1 MPFYLSSLV
10 IFPYF
15 FFFSPLIPQHPH
27 SRPARR
33 SPRGLPALRRS
44 ATGGTK
50 GETGGTRRDGDRDLG
65 GRGREQGHGHHPGDR
80 DPGGARSGRAHPG
93 AERGGRAGP
102 GRAVLCGT
110 GHRAA
115 SPFSTETERAPPRHR
130 SLKPEG
136 EVSLLI
142 SSGRTTHFPTKEPV
156 PSLPMPEVGRGA
168 QHLLLALRGSHAA
181 VVPLSPTLV
190 MRGEVS
196 WLLSWGRGASTAF
209 LHTLTLTD
217 SLLPLPPQL
226 TSTGRAGHVS
236 KGLFLLEH
244 GDHPRM
250 KTWVCD
256 SEQKVEIFIPF
267 LGKYRP
273 LTGRCCQTC
282 TPRSWDGFYHAQ
294 LSSLGFRN
302 ATQVTEEDTRYRG
315 WLVRRLCGFL
325 AVWDWKVPADT
336 PRDLPERVC
345 CSRRVRDIAAR
356 QARGSG
362 GNSESRQ
369 GWKEKVLEIL
379 AGIQAPLS
387 LPVLRL
393 CGWVLL
399 RLLSRLFLS
408 VQLHRGQ
415 LEMVLRAATTPDVP
429 LVFLSTHKSQL
440 DGLLL
445 SFLFFSNGLGVPR
458 VTVGSLNCSPGL
470 RALLR
475 CLGGVFLPVEMEQA
489 SSGQDRGLPAAVLAS
504 LPHVPAVPPA
514 PPASPPLLQYVEE
527 VLRSRQPLLIFLEEP
542 CAPRC
547 LSATA
552 QEWLAPVLR
561 AVRDGAVPDVLVVP
575 VGIAYDL
582 APDSLQGSGAHSARP
597 LSLSTCLWA
606 ACRALHRRLG
616 CARVD
621 FAQPFS
627 LQEFVTNTLSRQGS
641 AGKPPEELLLPTL
654 LGTHSSQ
661 PCSERAEPEG
671 PAPGTAPG
679 WEAEAKLLVTR
690 LGLHALSD
698 STACSAVTAVGIVS
712 TLLLHK
718 HRQGVRLS
726 RLMSDFAWLLEETLV
741 RQHDVGFS
749 GQLRALVLH
758 SLALLRARLTLYH
771 LAPLGDV
778 LVVPKVSVE
787 ACWEL
792 GQHSAALLPVFASE
806 AVGACAIRA
815 LLLEMLPFL
824 GAASCPAS
832 ITLSQDELLHK
843 TLLLLQLLPPGLLGL
858 QPCQPLDHQSQDIL
872 DKLILC
878 GLLEAEESE
887 NEHWL
892 CDPAPRR
899 YSKGQPWTEVDFTD
913 SDSDSEDVC
922 NRCFKLREPEGSPGL
937 LLFLCRLLSPVLQ
950 TYTRA
955 AAFLEQP
962 SWPQPEAACVGA
974 LQQFLAEEDGLERPT
989 QSLALSTLRTFKEMG
1004 VLEEAPSP
1012 AGPLLHLTEPFRCSE
1027 GRGKLRAFIQQFVQP

>member
-1 MPFYLSSLV
+1 MWGERVHVECKGSLWGA
-10 IFPYF
+10 
-15 FFFSPLIPQHPH
+15 FSMSKAQWDPWGLWGWVPKPQQ
-27 SRPARR
+27 
-33 SPRGLPALRRS
+33 GLC
-44 ATGGTK
+44 
-50 GETGGTRRDGDRDLG
+50 
-65 GRGREQGHGHHPGDR
+65 
-80 DPGGARSGRAHPG
+80 GAR
-93 AERGGRAGP
+93 AGSVP
-102 GRAVLCGT
+102 
-110 GHRAA
+110 
-115 SPFSTETERAPPRHR
+115 PAPPQPCGVRGDALCQR
-130 SLKPEG
+130 PPLQDQTPNPLFLPSFC
-136 EVSLLI
+136 LL
-142 SSGRTTHFPTKEPV
+142 FPSCAAQDTGQRPPPRPR
-156 PSLPMPEVGRGA
+156 PSIPPHAVAA
-168 QHLLLALRGSHAA
+168 QR
-181 VVPLSPTLV
+181 
-190 MRGEVS
+190 
-196 WLLSWGRGASTAF
+196 
-209 LHTLTLTD
+209 
-217 SLLPLPPQL
+217 QL
-226 TSTGRAGHVS
+226 TSTGRAGRVS
-236 KGLFLLEH
+236 EGLFLLEH
-244 GDHPRM
+244 GDHPRVLLSPFPGPHAPLVTVM

-256 SEQKVEIFIPF
+256 SGQKLEIFIPF
-267 LGKYRP
+267 LCKYRP

-294 LSSLGFRN
+294 LSSLGFRS
-302 ATQVTEEDTRYRG
+302 AAQVTEEDTRYRG
-315 WLVRRLCGFL
+315 WLVRRLCCFL

-345 CSRRVRDIAAR
+345 HSHRVRDVAAR

-362 GNSESRQ
+362 GNSEPRQ
-369 GWKEKVLEIL
+369 GWKEKALEIL

-387 LPVLRL
+387 LPMLRL
-393 CGWVLL
+393 CSWVLL

-445 SFLFFSNGLGVPR
+445 SFLFFSHGLGVPR
-458 VTVGSLNCSPGL
+458 VTVGSLNCSPRL

-475 CLGGVFLPVEMEQA
+475 CLGGVFLPVGMEQA
-489 SSGQDRGLPAAVLAS
+489 ASGQDGGLPAAVLAS
-504 LPHVPAVPPA
+504 
-514 PPASPPLLQYVEE
+514 YVEE

-542 CAPRC
+542 CAPRY
-547 LSATA
+547 LSPAA

-561 AVRDGAVPDVLVVP
+561 AVRDGAVPDVLLVP

-582 APDSLQGSGAHSARP
+582 APDSLQGSGAHGAQP
-597 LSLSTCLWA
+597 LSLSACLWA
-606 ACRALHRRLG
+606 ACRALRRRLG

-627 LQEFVTNTLSRQGS
+627 LQEFVTKTRSRHS
-641 AGKPPEELLLPTL
+641 SVGKPPEELLLPTI

-661 PCSERAEPEG
+661 LHSERAEPEG

-679 WEAEAKLLVTR
+679 SEAEAKLMATR

-698 STACSAVTAVGIVS
+698 SAACSAVTAVGITS
-712 TLLLHK
+712 ALLLHK
-718 HRQGVRLS
+718 HRQGVLLS

-741 RQHDVGFS
+741 RQHDMGFS
-749 GQLRALVLH
+749 GQLRALVWH
-758 SLALLRARLTLYH
+758 SLALLRAHLTLYH
-771 LAPLGDV
+771 LAPPGDV
-778 LVVPKVSVE
+778 LVVPEVSVE
-787 ACWEL
+787 ARWEL
-792 GQHSAALLPVFASE
+792 GRHSAALLPVFASE

-824 GAASCPAS
+824 GVAPCPAS

-843 TLLLLQLLPPGLLGL
+843 TLLLLQLLPPSLLGL

-887 NEHWL
+887 NDRWQ

-899 YSKGQPWTEVDFTD
+899 FSNRQPWVEVDFTD
-913 SDSDSEDVC
+913 SDSESDSEDVC

-950 TYTRA
+950 TYARA

-962 SWPQPEAACVGA
+962 SWPQPEAACAGA

-1012 AGPLLHLTEPFRCSE
+1012 DAEPLLHLTEPFRSSE
-1027 GRGKLRAFIQQFVQP
+1027 GRGKLRAFIQQFVQQ

>member
-1 MPFYLSSLV
+1 
-10 IFPYF
+10 
-15 FFFSPLIPQHPH
+15 
-27 SRPARR
+27 
-33 SPRGLPALRRS
+33 
-44 ATGGTK
+44 
-50 GETGGTRRDGDRDLG
+50 
-65 GRGREQGHGHHPGDR
+65 
-80 DPGGARSGRAHPG
+80 
-93 AERGGRAGP
+93 
-102 GRAVLCGT
+102 
-110 GHRAA
+110 
-115 SPFSTETERAPPRHR
+115 
-130 SLKPEG
+130 
-136 EVSLLI
+136 
-142 SSGRTTHFPTKEPV
+142 
-156 PSLPMPEVGRGA
+156 MPEVGRGA
-168 QHLLLALRGSHAA
+168 QHLLLALRGSHVA
-181 VVPLSPTLV
+181 VAPLSHTLV

-196 WLLSWGRGASTAF
+196 WLLSWGRGVSTAF

-226 TSTGRAGHVS
+226 TSTGRAGRVS

-244 GDHPRM
+244 GDHPRVLLSSFPGPHVPLVSVM

-302 ATQVTEEDTRYRG
+302 TTQVTEEDTRYRG

-345 CSRRVRDIAAR
+345 RSRRVRDVAAR

-362 GNSESRQ
+362 GNSESHQ
-369 GWKEKVLEIL
+369 GWKEKALEIL

-429 LVFLSTHKSQL
+429 LVFLSTHKSRL

-475 CLGGVFLPVEMEQA
+475 CLGGVFLPAEMEQA
-489 SSGQDRGLPAAVLAS
+489 SSGQDGGLPAAVLAS
-504 LPHVPAVPPA
+504 
-514 PPASPPLLQYVEE
+514 YVEE

-561 AVRDGAVPDVLVVP
+561 AVWDGAVPDVLVVP

-582 APDSLQGSGAHSARP
+582 APDSLQGSGAHGARP

-606 ACRALHRRLG
+606 ACRALRRRLG

-698 STACSAVTAVGIVS
+698 STACSAVTAVGIMS

-778 LVVPKVSVE
+778 LVVPNVSVE
-787 ACWEL
+787 ACREL

-843 TLLLLQLLPPGLLGL
+843 TLLLLQLLPPSLLGL

-1004 VLEEAPSP
+1004 VSTAGLCPRPHPQQPRCDPPVPPQVLEEAPSP
-1012 AGPLLHLTEPFRCSE
+1012 AGPLLHLTEPFCSSE

>member
-1 MPFYLSSLV
+1 MEP
-10 IFPYF
+10 
-15 FFFSPLIPQHPH
+15 
-27 SRPARR
+27 
-33 SPRGLPALRRS
+33 GLQS
-44 ATGGTK
+44 T
-50 GETGGTRRDGDRDLG
+50 
-65 GRGREQGHGHHPGDR
+65 
-80 DPGGARSGRAHPG
+80 
-93 AERGGRAGP
+93 AG
-102 GRAVLCGT
+102 
-110 GHRAA
+110 
-115 SPFSTETERAPPRHR
+115 
-130 SLKPEG
+130 
-136 EVSLLI
+136 
-142 SSGRTTHFPTKEPV
+142 
-156 PSLPMPEVGRGA
+156 
-168 QHLLLALRGSHAA
+168 
-181 VVPLSPTLV
+181 LSPS
-190 MRGEVS
+190 VS
-196 WLLSWGRGASTAF
+196 
-209 LHTLTLTD
+209 
-217 SLLPLPPQL
+217 QL
-226 TSTGRAGHVS
+226 TSTGRAGRVS
-236 KGLFLLEH
+236 EGLFLLEH
-244 GDHPRM
+244 GDHPRVLLSSFPDPHVPLVTVM

-345 CSRRVRDIAAR
+345 RSRRVRDVAAR

-458 VTVGSLNCSPGL
+458 VTVGSLNCSPCL

-475 CLGGVFLPVEMEQA
+475 CLGGVFLPAEMEQA
-489 SSGQDRGLPAAVLAS
+489 SSGQDGGLPAAVLAS
-504 LPHVPAVPPA
+504 
-514 PPASPPLLQYVEE
+514 YVEE

-582 APDSLQGSGAHSARP
+582 APDSLQGSGVHGARP

-606 ACRALHRRLG
+606 ACRALRRRLG

-654 LGTHSSQ
+654 FGTHSSQ
-661 PCSERAEPEG
+661 PHSERAEPEG

-679 WEAEAKLLVTR
+679 WEAETKLLVTR

-698 STACSAVTAVGIVS
+698 STACSAVTAVGIMS

-758 SLALLRARLTLYH
+758 SLALLRAHLSLYH

-787 ACWEL
+787 ACREL

-843 TLLLLQLLPPGLLGL
+843 TLLLLQLLPPSLLGL

-872 DKLILC
+872 DKLIVC

-1012 AGPLLHLTEPFRCSE
+1012 AGPLLHLTEPFCSSE

>member
-345 CSRRVRDIAAR
+345 CSR
-356 QARGSG
+356 
-362 GNSESRQ
+362 
-369 GWKEKVLEIL
+369 
-379 AGIQAPLS
+379 
-387 LPVLRL
+387 RL

-922 NRCFKLREPEGSPGL
+922 NRCFKVRGGLPPSMPLQGAEAPQTRFTSGSPQLREPEGSPGL

>member
-1 MPFYLSSLV
+1 
-10 IFPYF
+10 
-15 FFFSPLIPQHPH
+15 
-27 SRPARR
+27 
-33 SPRGLPALRRS
+33 
-44 ATGGTK
+44 
-50 GETGGTRRDGDRDLG
+50 
-65 GRGREQGHGHHPGDR
+65 
-80 DPGGARSGRAHPG
+80 
-93 AERGGRAGP
+93 
-102 GRAVLCGT
+102 
-110 GHRAA
+110 
-115 SPFSTETERAPPRHR
+115 
-130 SLKPEG
+130 
-136 EVSLLI
+136 
-142 SSGRTTHFPTKEPV
+142 
-156 PSLPMPEVGRGA
+156 
-168 QHLLLALRGSHAA
+168 
-181 VVPLSPTLV
+181 
-190 MRGEVS
+190 
-196 WLLSWGRGASTAF
+196 
-209 LHTLTLTD
+209 
-217 SLLPLPPQL
+217 
-226 TSTGRAGHVS
+226 
-236 KGLFLLEH
+236 
-244 GDHPRM
+244 M

-256 SEQKVEIFIPF
+256 SGQKLEIFIPF
-267 LGKYRP
+267 LCKYRP

-294 LSSLGFRN
+294 LSSLGFRS
-302 ATQVTEEDTRYRG
+302 AAQVTEEDTRYRG
-315 WLVRRLCGFL
+315 WLVRRLCCFL

-345 CSRRVRDIAAR
+345 RSRRVRDVAAR

-362 GNSESRQ
+362 GNSESQQ
-369 GWKEKVLEIL
+369 GWKEKALEIL

-393 CGWVLL
+393 CSWVLL

-415 LEMVLRAATTPDVP
+415 LEMVLRAATTVRSPAARSRHAAAAHLPPGTQCSSSPPSPQPDVP

-445 SFLFFSNGLGVPR
+445 SFLFFSHGLGVPR
-458 VTVGSLNCSPGL
+458 VTVGSLNCSPRL

-475 CLGGVFLPVEMEQA
+475 CLGGVFLPVGMEQT
-489 SSGQDRGLPAAVLAS
+489 SSGQGGGLPAAVLAS
-504 LPHVPAVPPA
+504 
-514 PPASPPLLQYVEE
+514 YVEE

-561 AVRDGAVPDVLVVP
+561 AVRDGTVPDVLLVP

-582 APDSLQGSGAHSARP
+582 APDSLQGSGVHGAQP
-597 LSLSTCLWA
+597 LSLSSCLWA
-606 ACRALHRRLG
+606 ACRALRRCLG

-627 LQEFVTNTLSRQGS
+627 LQEFVTKTLSRQSS
-641 AGKPPEELLLPTL
+641 AGKPPEELLLPTI
-654 LGTHSSQ
+654 LGTHSSYLQ
-661 PCSERAEPEG
+661 SERAEPEG
-671 PAPGTAPG
+671 PAPGTAPSS
-679 WEAEAKLLVTR
+679 EAEAKLMVTR

-698 STACSAVTAVGIVS
+698 SAACSAVTAVGIMS
-712 TLLLHK
+712 ALLLHK
-718 HRQGVRLS
+718 HRQGVLLS

-749 GQLRALVLH
+749 GQLRALVRH
-758 SLALLRARLTLYH
+758 SLALLRAHLTLYH
-771 LAPLGDV
+771 LAPPGDV
-778 LVVPKVSVE
+778 LVVPEVSVE
-787 ACWEL
+787 ARWEL

-824 GAASCPAS
+824 GVASCPAS
-832 ITLSQDELLHK
+832 ITLSQDELLRK
-843 TLLLLQLLPPGLLGL
+843 TLLLLQLLPPSLLGL

-872 DKLILC
+872 DKLILF

-887 NEHWL
+887 NERWL

-899 YSKGQPWTEVDFTD
+899 FSKGQPWAEVDFTD
-913 SDSDSEDVC
+913 SDSDSNSEDVC
-922 NRCFKLREPEGSPGL
+922 NRCFKVRGGSPPIHTLGMWQGAEAPQTRFTSGSPQLREPEGSPGL

-950 TYTRA
+950 TYVRA

-962 SWPQPEAACVGA
+962 SWPQPEAACAGA

-1012 AGPLLHLTEPFRCSE
+1012 AGPLLHLTEPFRSSE